1 MYKWFHYAPCG
12 RHGVPTLPVTNY
24 QSPPLNFG
32 ILIVMASKVK
42 DYRAEFFDRDYT
54 AKEAYRRV
62 WQYARRYKIRL
73 LIGVICGMLTAGTL
87 LPLYQIIQPV
97 LAKVESRPAQQAV
110 PVSEAQKTKSEVQN
124 QEPRTKNQES
134 PSHQSAENRQNKK
147 LKKSFSKFR
156 AWAERLGFKVQSE
169 DDALGLP
176 LLLAV
181 IIVVPFFAITRC
193 LLVFLNHYLLAWAAM
208 RTVRDIRCDILRH
221 IQAQSMQFFGRID
234 VGQLMTRATTDPQQ
248 VQSIVQHVLQEL
260 AQAPFEIAVSVGFIV
275 WSAVANDMLPTL
287 GALVIGFPMFMCP
300 VVFLSKRIRKWSR
313 KALER
318 FSTVGSRIH
327 EILTCIRVVKAYDTE
342 EYENRRYESANNST
356 LKATMRAL
364 RWGLFVGPAV
374 EGVGILLIGVFVVW
388 CFFMQVKLS
397 TIIPMLAPLLMIY
410 RPLKQISKLQVQV
423 EQGRAALSRIWSV
436 MDVKMAL
443 VEKPDAISRTAFAD
457 KVVFEDVSFRY
468 DTAES
473 DAVSHASFEI
483 PRGKVVA
490 VVGGTGSGKSTMSAL
505 LARFFDPASGR
516 ITLDGVDLRDL
527 RVADLRRLI
536 GSVQQ
541 ETLLFNDTL
550 ENNIK
555 YGSPEATHEQVV
567 AAAKMANAHD
577 FIMSQPEGYERLAGE
592 KGFALSGGERQR
604 IAIARAILKN
614 PPILVLDEATS
625 ALDTVTERL
634 VQDAIGNLMKDRTTF
649 AIAHRLSTI
658 RDADLI
664 LVMDHGRIIERGSHQ
679 ELYEMNGAYRRL
691 CDMQGSN

>member
-1 MYKWFHYAPCG
+1 
-12 RHGVPTLPVTNY
+12 
-24 QSPPLNFG
+24 
-32 ILIVMASKVK
+32 MASKVIG
-42 DYRAEFFDRDYT
+42 YRAEFFDRDYS
-54 AKEAYRRV
+54 AKEAYGRV
-62 WQYARRYKIRL
+62 WQYARRYRL
-73 LIGVICGMLTAGTL
+73 RLIIGVVCGMLTAGTL

-97 LAKVESRPAQQAV
+97 LAKVESRPAVGTECRPYHASCGRLGE
-110 PVSEAQKTKSEVQN
+110 PTLPGTK
-124 QEPRTKNQES
+124 KQES
-134 PSHQSAENRQNKK
+134 SAHKAAEDRQTRKIE
-147 LKKSFSKFR
+147 KSFGKFR
-156 AWAERLGFKVQSE
+156 TWAERLGFKVQSE

-181 IIVVPFFAITRC
+181 ILIVPFFAVARC

-221 IQAQSMQFFGRID
+221 VQTQSMQFFGRID

-248 VQSIVQHVLQEL
+248 VQQIVQQVLQEL
-260 AQAPFEIAVSVGFIV
+260 AQAPFEIAVSVGFII
-275 WSAVANDMLPTL
+275 WSAVVNDMLPTL
-287 GALVIGFPMFMCP
+287 GLIVIGFPMFMCP

-318 FSTVGSRIH
+318 FSAVGSRIH

-342 EYENRRYESANNST
+342 AYENKRYESANNET
-356 LKATMRAL
+356 LKATMRSL

-374 EGVGILLIGVFVVW
+374 EGVGILLIGAFVVW
-388 CFFMQVKLS
+388 CFFAQVKLS
-397 TIIPMLAPLLMIY
+397 AIIPMLAPLLMIY

-436 MDVKMAL
+436 MDVDMAL
-443 VEKPDAISRTAFAD
+443 AEKPDALSRTAFTD

-516 ITLDGVDLRDL
+516 ITLDGIDLRNL
-527 RVADLRRLI
+527 KVADLRQLI

-555 YGSPEATHEQVV
+555 YGSPTATHEQVV

-592 KGFALSGGERQR
+592 KGFSLSGGERQR

-614 PPILVLDEATS
+614 PPILILDEATS

-664 LVMDHGRIIERGSHQ
+664 LVMDHGWIIERGSHQ
-679 ELYEMNGAYRRL
+679 ELYEMNGVYRRL